1 MVNYIHAECYKVFR
15 RKYPY
20 VFVGI
25 FLVLMAAF
33 MLLLR
38 VEGLST
44 SMENDT
50 IIVQRISVA
59 ELLSILAMLLSSGLY
74 LLLMAA
80 DMVFSEQYKYN
91 TLKNEVSFGLPR
103 LRIYFGKLFTSMLA
117 AVVLCAVL
125 VGGYMGIGFLLFPA
139 GENFG
144 DSLHTFGLTLL
155 MALPLWLGGLGFF
168 HMLQFLM
175 KGSTASTIAYIMVI
189 AILGSG
195 FLDLMSILMPS
206 LEPVANL
213 VRTISLNTPF
223 SLMSRQ
229 GPEGQIGYAWIL
241 GMSWLGISTVIGLVG
256 FHKKEIN

>member
-1 MVNYIHAECYKVFR
+1 MVNYIRAECYKVFR

-25 FLVLMAAF
+25 FLALLALF

-59 ELLSILAMLLSSGLY
+59 ELLTMLAMLLSAGLY

-103 LRIYFGKLFTSMLA
+103 VRIYFGKLFASMLT
-117 AVVLCAVL
+117 AVTLCMAL
-125 VGGYMGIGFLLFPA
+125 MGGYMGMGLLLFPA

-144 DSLHTFGLTLL
+144 DSLHTLGLALL

-195 FLDLMSILMPS
+195 FLDLISMFIPS
-206 LEPVANL
+206 LEPVADL
-213 VRTISLNTPF
+213 VRTISLTTPF

-229 GPEGQIGYAWIL
+229 GPESQMGYAWAL
-241 GMSWLGISTVIGLVG
+241 GMSWLGLSTVIGVAG
-256 FHKKEIN
+256 FRKKEIS